1 LMAKYGWTLWAAIQA
16 SISDID
22 FDFRAWGGEKFDL
35 AQSQFS
41 SELFKKSLIAA
52 ATK

>member
-1 LMAKYGWTLWAAIQA
+1 MAKYGWTLWAAIQA

-35 AQSQFS
+35 AQSQFAS
-41 SELFKKSLIAA
+41 DLFKKSLIAA

>member
-1 LMAKYGWTLWAAIQA
+1 V
-16 SISDID
+16 SDID

-35 AQSQFS
+35 AQSQFTS
-41 SELFKKSLIAA
+41 DLFKQSLVAV

>member
-1 LMAKYGWTLWAAIQA
+1 VYKRQTLWVAIQA

-22 FDFRAWGGEKFDL
+22 FDFRAWGGDKFDL
-35 AQSQFS
+35 AQSQFTS
-41 SELFKKSLIAA
+41 DLFKKSLTAV